1 MGSAMTKVGLRNLRA
16 HKVRLALTLISVL
29 LGTAFVAGSFV
40 FTDTLK
46 HSFDTIFAT
55 SDRGIDARVVSTHD
69 YSAGVPVSALPTIAA
84 VPGVEAVEPM
94 ISSDIVL
101 VDDLGKKIDTGGAPS
116 TGSNWNGHKE
126 VHDVPKIVSGRAPDH
141 AGEIV
146 INNSAASKHHLAI
159 GEQVKVV
166 VPNAA
171 VTQARI
177 VGIYRV
183 SFDTGGY
190 LGALFSRDQ
199 AMSLFTDGH
208 HYDAVDVSAAAGV
221 SEKTLAARIDSA
233 LPSGLK
239 VKTGTQ
245 VSDDDTAGVAGALS
259 FVTYIL
265 LGFGII
271 ALLVGTFIIY
281 NTFSMIVAQRQRE
294 LALLRAIG
302 ADRKQVRR
310 SVVLEAMI
318 IGLVGSAL
326 GLAGGI
332 GLAFGLHALLDALDL
347 GLPAGGLVLSAR
359 TVIISIALG
368 TLVTVLAAS
377 TPARRAG
384 RIAPVAAMREELVAP
399 PAASLRRRNALGV
412 VVGLGAVAAT
422 VAGFGSDSS
431 GPAASLTAVG
441 LVGICAA
448 AMLLSPVFA
457 RWVIAP
463 LGRVVGRPFGM
474 VGQLARTNAVRNPRR
489 TAATAFALTLG
500 LVLVTGIAVVGASM
514 KASLN
519 QLFDNNVTADY
530 ILTTDAAVSVPVGA
544 AREARTVSGVASVT
558 ELHTVTAQV
567 DGTERSGSAIDGS
580 LRAVVRVTME
590 QGSVTTAGHRM
601 IVSRRVADERH
612 WTVGTKHV
620 LSVPGVAPITVTVGG
635 VFKNDQ
641 LVGPWAVGGDVYRA
655 LTPKN
660 EWSDDVALV
669 RVRGGADLEVVRSGL
684 ETATN
689 DFYVVDVRDHEQFKG
704 MLAGQVN
711 GLLGLLYG
719 LLALAIVIAILGI
732 VNTQAL
738 SVIERRREIGML
750 RAVGMQRKQV
760 RRTIYLES
768 LLIAVFGAVLG
779 VTVGLT
785 YGSLFVHTL
794 HDQGLDVVSVP
805 WGQALL
811 FLVLA
816 GAVGVLAALWPG
828 FRAARTPPLEAI
840 ATA

>member
-1 MGSAMTKVGLRNLRA
+1 MSPMTRVGLRNLRA

-46 HSFDTIFAT
+46 KNFDTIFAN
-55 SDRGIDARVVSTHD
+55 SDKDIDARVQPKHD
-69 YSAGVPVSALPTIAA
+69 YGAGVPVSALPVIER
-84 VPGVEAVEPM
+84 VPGVRAVEPG
-94 ISSDIVL
+94 ISSDLVL
-101 VDDLGKKIDTGGAPS
+101 VDDKGKKIDTGGAPS
-116 TGSNWNGHKE
+116 QGSDWNGRKR
-126 VHDVPKIVSGRAPDH
+126 VHDVPELVSGRAPQR
-141 AGEIV
+141 AGEIA
-146 INNSAASKHHLAI
+146 INDGAAKKYHLDV

-171 VTQARI
+171 VTRARV
-177 VGIYRV
+177 VGIYDV

-190 LGALFSRDQ
+190 LGALFSRAQ
-199 AMSLFTDGH
+199 ALALFTDGS
-208 HYDAVDVSAAAGV
+208 HYSAVDVAAAKGV
-221 SEKTLAARIDSA
+221 SETTLAQRIDKA
-233 LPSGLK
+233 LPASLE
-239 VKTGTQ
+239 VKTGKQ
-245 VSDDDTAGVAGALS
+245 VRDDDSAGVAGALS
-259 FVTYIL
+259 FITYIL
-265 LGFGII
+265 LGFGIV

-310 SVVLEAMI
+310 SVVFEAGI
-318 IGLVGSAL
+318 IGVVGSAL

-347 GLPAGGLVLSAR
+347 GLPSGGLVLSTR
-359 TVIISIALG
+359 TVVISVLLG
-368 TLVTVLAAS
+368 TVVTVLAAL

-384 RIAPVAAMREELVAP
+384 RIAPVAAMREEFVTPA
-399 PAASLRRRNALGV
+399 AASLRRRSAIGVVLGV
-412 VVGLGAVAAT
+412 VAIAASIAGATADK
-422 VAGFGSDSS
+422 AGTG
-431 GPAASLTAVG
+431 ASLTGLG
-441 LVGICAA
+441 LVGTCAA

-457 RWVIAP
+457 RWVIVP
-463 LGRVVGRPFGM
+463 LGRVVGRPFGT
-474 VGQLARTNAVRNPRR
+474 VGTLARTNAVRNPRR

-500 LVLVTGIAVVGASM
+500 LVLVTGIAVLGASM

-519 QLFDNNVTADY
+519 KLFDDNVTANY
-530 ILTTDAAVSVPVGA
+530 VMTTDAAVSVPIA
-544 AREARTVSGVASVT
+544 AAERARQVPGVQSVT
-558 ELHTVTAQV
+558 ELHTIVSQV
-567 DGTERSGSAIDGS
+567 DGKERFGTAVDGS
-580 LRAVVRVTME
+580 VRAVMRIEMKE
-590 QGSVTTAGHRM
+590 GSIATTGHRM
-601 IVSRRVADERH
+601 IVSEKIADERN

-620 LSVPGVAPITVTVGG
+620 LQVPGRAPVTVTVGG
-635 VFKNDQ
+635 IYANDD
-641 LVGPWAVGGDVYRA
+641 LFGPWAVGGDVYRA
-655 LTPKN
+655 LTPRN

-669 RVRGGADLEVVRSGL
+669 HTEPGADLAAVRSGL
-684 ETATN
+684 EKATN
-689 DFYVVDVRDHEQFKG
+689 DLYVVDVRDKDQFKG
-704 MLAGQVN
+704 MLASQVN

-779 VTVGLT
+779 VTLGLT
-785 YGSLFVHTL
+785 YGSLFTRTL
-794 HDQGLDVVSVP
+794 KDAGLDVVSVP
-805 WGQALL
+805 WGQAAL

-816 GAVGVLAALWPG
+816 GVVGVLAALWPG